1 VGVVGTANMIAS
13 FIEGGNT
20 KSPVFVALTGSTGA
34 PTPVGPNFTATL
46 VAPVLIKET

>member
-1 VGVVGTANMIAS
+1 MGIANIMAS

-20 KSPVFVALTGSTGA
+20 KSPVVEPLTGKVGA

-46 VAPVLIKET
+46 VDPVLIKDT